1 MLQSHTHTHTH
12 TTPES
17 YTIYRSEEFPE
28 MTSFMNA
35 ILKEHFVIKAPEG
48 NLENEPLPEDFA
60 SQIVSEKAILGV
72 LGYRDKD

>member
-1 MLQSHTHTHTH
+1 
-12 TTPES
+12 
-17 YTIYRSEEFPE
+17 